1 MNPYQLNEPGASRVG
16 LGCAAISREGS
27 TDAQAEETVLAAWEN
42 GVRYMDTA
50 PLYGNGLSELRVG
63 RILAGIPRDDYILS
77 TKVGRLVDDIRAD
90 GAGRGSH
97 FDFTADGI
105 KRSVEESL
113 DRLGT
118 DRADIL
124 FIHDPDDHWE
134 TAFNEALPVLEDFR
148 RQGVAR
154 AIGVGM
160 TQAPM
165 LARFAQE
172 ADLDIFLLAGR
183 YSLLNRDALNELF
196 PLCGERGIQVVV
208 AQMLHGGL
216 IEGVPDPQIFYRP
229 VDSDT
234 RKRVERIAEVCR
246 RFDVPMAAVAI
257 QFPLAHPAVTGVVT
271 GPATG
276 DQVWQNLGWLETLI
290 PAELWAELKANG
302 LLEPDT
308 PVPGE
313 ETSQ

>member
-1 MNPYQLNEPGASRVG
+1 MNPYQLNDPGASRVG
-16 LGCAAISREGS
+16 LGCASISREGT
-27 TDAQAEETVLAAWEN
+27 TDAQAEETILAAWEN
-42 GVRYMDTA
+42 GVRYVDTA
-50 PLYGNGLSELRVG
+50 PMYGNGLSELRVG
-63 RILAGIPRDDYILS
+63 HTLAGIPRDNYILS

-90 GAGRGSH
+90 GVGRGWH

-105 KRSVEESL
+105 KRSVEASL
-113 DRLGT
+113 GRIGV

-124 FIHDPDDHWE
+124 FIHDPDQHWE
-134 TAFNEALPVLEDFR
+134 TAFNEALPVLQDFK
-148 RQGVAR
+148 RQGVVR
-154 AIGVGM
+154 AIGAGM

-196 PLCGERGIQVVV
+196 PLCEERGISVLV

-229 VDSDT
+229 VDDAT

-246 RFDVPMAAVAI
+246 RFALPMAAAAI
-257 QFPLAHPAVTGVVT
+257 QFPLAHPAVTGVLT
-271 GPATG
+271 GPSTG
-276 DQVWQNLGWLETLI
+276 DQVRQNLGWLETSI
-290 PAELWAELKANG
+290 PDELWTDLKANG
-302 LLEPDT
+302 LLEPDV

-313 ETSQ
+313 EAPQ